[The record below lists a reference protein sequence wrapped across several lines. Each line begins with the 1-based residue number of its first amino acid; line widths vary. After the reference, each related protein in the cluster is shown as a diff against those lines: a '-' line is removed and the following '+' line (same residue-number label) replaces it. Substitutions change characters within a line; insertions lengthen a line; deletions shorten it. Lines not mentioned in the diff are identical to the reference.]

1 MCLLYWW
8 NFALPTN
15 HTMAIL
21 GEAINNLAMAAGIS
35 ADNEHLKSVLSSPT
49 ISNATIP
56 DELISAI
63 NSNLMNLESAK
74 NNPELSKHFKAT
86 IYNGVDNEL
95 LNTLKETGDYDSIKE
110 VIDAE
115 RSSTKKMSL
124 AIKKIKELAANT
136 TNKGELKD
144 YQEKINILTKQ
155 INEINAQKASEV
167 QSITDKL
174 NNEFSAKLEGLAY
187 ENLLSSKKLAN
198 PLGWEKD
205 LLTLAAKTEIGKA
218 LESKGYIKRMTEKGF
233 ELQTKEGTQ
242 VFENNKPVTFND
254 FADRVLLD
262 KKLLE
267 VANTSQPNT
276 ATQSQQGATR
286 IATNGKLSKWAA
298 KAMQTAESAPSIS

>member
-1 MCLLYWW
+1 
-8 NFALPTN
+8 
-15 HTMAIL
+15 MAIL

-205 LLTLAAKTEIGKA
+205 LLTLAAKTEISKA
-218 LESKGYIKRMTEKGF
+218 LESKGYIKKMTDKGF

-267 VANTSQPNT
+267 VANASQPNT
-276 ATQSQQGATR
+276 TTQSNQGATR

-298 KAMQTAESAPSIS
+298 KAMQTAENAPSIS

>member
-1 MCLLYWW
+1 
-8 NFALPTN
+8 
-15 HTMAIL
+15 MAIL

-95 LNTLKETGDYDSIKE
+95 LNTLKETGDYESIKE

-144 YQEKINILTKQ
+144 YQEKINILTRQ

-167 QSITDKL
+167 QSITEKL
-174 NNEFSAKLEGLAY
+174 NNEFSTKLEGLAY

-205 LLTLAAKTEIGKA
+205 LLTLAAKTEISKA
-218 LESKGYIKRMTEKGF
+218 LESKGYIKKMTEKGF

-242 VFENNKPVTFND
+242 VFENNKVVNFND

-267 VANTSQPNT
+267 VANASQPNT
-276 ATQSQQGATR
+276 ATQPNQGAAR
-286 IATNGKLSKWAA
+286 LATNGKLSKWAA
-298 KAMQTAESAPSIS
+298 KAMQTADNAPSIL

>member
-1 MCLLYWW
+1 
-8 NFALPTN
+8 
-15 HTMAIL
+15 MAIL

-63 NSNLMNLESAK
+63 NGNLMNLESAK

-95 LNTLKETGDYDSIKE
+95 LNTLKETGDYESIKD

-155 INEINAQKASEV
+155 INDINSAKAAEV

-174 NNEFSAKLEGLAY
+174 TSEFSAKLEGLAY

-218 LESKGYIKRMTEKGF
+218 LESKGYIKKMTERGF

-242 VFENNKPVTFND
+242 VFENNKPVSFND

-267 VANTSQPNT
+267 VANPVQPNT
-276 ATQSQQGATR
+276 QNSTNQGAR
-286 IATNGKLSKWAA
+286 IPANGKLSKWAA
-298 KAMQTAESAPSIS
+298 KAMQNAENAPSIS

>member
-1 MCLLYWW
+1 
-8 NFALPTN
+8 
-15 HTMAIL
+15 MAIL

-63 NSNLMNLESAK
+63 NGNLMNLESAK

-95 LNTLKETGDYDSIKE
+95 LNTLKETGDYESIKD

-155 INEINAQKASEV
+155 INDINSAKATEV

-174 NNEFSAKLEGLAY
+174 TSEFSVKLEGLAY

-218 LESKGYIKRMTEKGF
+218 LESKGYIKKMTERGF
-233 ELQTKEGTQ
+233 ELQTREGTQ
-242 VFENNKPVTFND
+242 VFENNKPVSFND

-267 VANTSQPNT
+267 VANASQPNNQT
-276 ATQSQQGATR
+276 NSNQGAR
-286 IATNGKLSKWAA
+286 VPANGKLSKWAA
-298 KAMQTAESAPSIS
+298 KAMQNAENTPTIS

>member
-1 MCLLYWW
+1 
-8 NFALPTN
+8 
-15 HTMAIL
+15 MAIL

-63 NSNLMNLESAK
+63 NGNLMNLESAK

-95 LNTLKETGDYDSIKE
+95 LNTLKETGDYESIKD

-155 INEINAQKASEV
+155 INDINSAKAAEV

-174 NNEFSAKLEGLAY
+174 TSEFSAKLEGLAY

-218 LESKGYIKRMTEKGF
+218 LESKGYIKKMTERGF

-242 VFENNKPVTFND
+242 VFENNKPVSFND

-267 VANTSQPNT
+267 VANANQPNT
-276 ATQSQQGATR
+276 PQSPNQGAR
-286 IATNGKLSKWAA
+286 IPANGKLSKWAA
-298 KAMQTAESAPSIS
+298 KAMQNAENAPSIS

>member
-1 MCLLYWW
+1 MCLLIWW
-8 NFALPTN
+8 NFAEPTN

-144 YQEKINILTKQ
+144 YQEKINILTRQ
-155 INEINAQKASEV
+155 INDLNSQKVSEV

-174 NNEFSAKLEGLAY
+174 NNEFSTKLEGLAY

-218 LESKGYIKRMTEKGF
+218 LESKGYIKRMTDKGF

-276 ATQSQQGATR
+276 ATPSYQGATR

-298 KAMQTAESAPSIS
+298 KAMQTAESAPQIS

>member
-1 MCLLYWW
+1 
-8 NFALPTN
+8 
-15 HTMAIL
+15 MAIL

-63 NSNLMNLESAK
+63 NGNLMNLESAK

-95 LNTLKETGDYDSIKE
+95 LNTLKETGDYESIKD

-155 INEINAQKASEV
+155 INEINSAKAAEV

-174 NNEFSAKLEGLAY
+174 TSEFSAKLEGLAY

-218 LESKGYIKRMTEKGF
+218 LESKGYIKKMTERGF

-242 VFENNKPVTFND
+242 VFENNKPVSFND

-267 VANTSQPNT
+267 VANPVQPNT
-276 ATQSQQGATR
+276 QNSTNQGAR
-286 IATNGKLSKWAA
+286 IPANGKLSKWAA
-298 KAMQTAESAPSIS
+298 KAMQNAENAPSIS

>member
-1 MCLLYWW
+1 MCLLIWW
-8 NFALPTN
+8 NFAEPTN

-144 YQEKINILTKQ
+144 YQEKINILTRQ
-155 INEINAQKASEV
+155 INDLNSQKASEV

-174 NNEFSAKLEGLAY
+174 NNEFSTKLEGLAY

-218 LESKGYIKRMTEKGF
+218 LESKGYIKRMTDKGF

-267 VANTSQPNT
+267 VVNASQPNN
-276 ATQSQQGATR
+276 ATQLHQGATR

-298 KAMQTAESAPSIS
+298 KAMQTAESAPQIS

>member
-1 MCLLYWW
+1 
-8 NFALPTN
+8 
-15 HTMAIL
+15 MAIL

-144 YQEKINILTKQ
+144 YQEKINILTRQ

-205 LLTLAAKTEIGKA
+205 LLTLAAKTEISKA
-218 LESKGYIKRMTEKGF
+218 LESKGYIKKMTDKGF

-267 VANTSQPNT
+267 VANASQPNT
-276 ATQSQQGATR
+276 TTQSNQGATR

-298 KAMQTAESAPSIS
+298 KAMQTAENAPSIS

>member
-1 MCLLYWW
+1 
-8 NFALPTN
+8 
-15 HTMAIL
+15 MAIL

-144 YQEKINILTKQ
+144 YQEKINVLTRQ
-155 INEINAQKASEV
+155 INDLNSQKASEV

-218 LESKGYIKRMTEKGF
+218 LESKGYIKKMTEKGF

-267 VANTSQPNT
+267 VATTQPNT
-276 ATQSQQGATR
+276 ATHSQQGATR

-298 KAMQTAESAPSIS
+298 KAMQTAESAPLIS

>member
-1 MCLLYWW
+1 
-8 NFALPTN
+8 
-15 HTMAIL
+15 
-21 GEAINNLAMAAGIS
+21 
-35 ADNEHLKSVLSSPT
+35 LKSVLSSPT

-63 NSNLMNLESAK
+63 NGNLMNLESAK

-95 LNTLKETGDYDSIKE
+95 LNTLKETGDYETIKD

-124 AIKKIKELAANT
+124 AIKKIKELAATT

-155 INEINAQKASEV
+155 INEINSAKAAEV

-174 NNEFSAKLEGLAY
+174 TSEFSAKLEGLAY

-218 LESKGYIKRMTEKGF
+218 LESKGYIKKMTERGF

-242 VFENNKPVTFND
+242 VFENNKPVSFND

-267 VANTSQPNT
+267 VANPVQPNT
-276 ATQSQQGATR
+276 QNSTNQGAR
-286 IATNGKLSKWAA
+286 IPANGKLSKWAA
-298 KAMQTAESAPSIS
+298 KAMQNAENAPSIS